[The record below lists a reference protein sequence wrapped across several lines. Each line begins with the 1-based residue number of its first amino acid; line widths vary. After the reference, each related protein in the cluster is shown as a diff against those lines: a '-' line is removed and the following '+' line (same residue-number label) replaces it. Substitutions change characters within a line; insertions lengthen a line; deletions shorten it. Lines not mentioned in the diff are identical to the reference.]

1 VTGSTSGIGMG
12 IARALAAEGCAIML
26 NGFGILDEIE
36 RQCADVGRTYGVKV
50 LYNGANLAQPQE

>member
-1 VTGSTSGIGMG
+1 MG